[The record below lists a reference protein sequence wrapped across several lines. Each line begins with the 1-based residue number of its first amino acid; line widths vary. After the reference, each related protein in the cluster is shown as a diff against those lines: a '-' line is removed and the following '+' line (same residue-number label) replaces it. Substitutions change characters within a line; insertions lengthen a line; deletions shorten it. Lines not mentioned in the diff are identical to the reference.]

1 MVPPRPQSMIPETT
15 TLIVMKVRRASDAK
29 RRNSRRL
36 VGERARSRANVRG
49 NTVATLCQ
57 VDNDQAS
64 KDEPHDR

>member
-1 MVPPRPQSMIPETT
+1 MIPETT
-15 TLIVMKVRRASDAK
+15 TLIVMKVRSASDAK
-29 RRNSRRL
+29 RRNSRSTRGANAHEL
-36 VGERARSRANVRG
+36 RERPG